1 MNVLIFGGKGLL
13 GSYLRRVLGEQ
24 HTVSAPSKEDL
35 NISDTRAVEEFL
47 NIHSIDYIINAAG
60 MTNVYMCE
68 KKSEMAMEIN
78 AHAPGRIASLC
89 SKTQRGMIYFSSNFI
104 FDGEKDAPYI
114 EKDTPNPLNVYAESK
129 LAGENAVSE
138 AYSNAL
144 IIRSAEIFG
153 VGNSSPGHNIPYY
166 IVRQIMN
173 RRKIHLYDI
182 KTSPTYALDI
192 ARRIGPLMENDI
204 SGILHL
210 VNEGECTYFEIAD
223 MIFDLMN
230 RKSGI
235 SPKKSVF
242 DFDVPTSIVM
252 KSSRIGDLSVE
263 KMPSLEHA
271 LEEFIRE
278 VL

>member
-1 MNVLIFGGKGLL
+1 KGLL

-24 HTVSAPSKEDL
+24 HTVSAPSKEAL
-35 NISDTRAVEEFL
+35 NISDTRAIEEYL
-47 NIHSIDYIINAAG
+47 NTHSIDYIINAAG

-68 KKSEMAMEIN
+68 KKREKAMEIN

-89 SKTQRGMIYFSSNFI
+89 SRTQRGMIYFSTNFI
-104 FDGEKDAPYI
+104 FDGEKNAPYI
-114 EKDTPNPLNVYAESK
+114 EEDTPNPLNVYAESK
-129 LAGENAVSE
+129 LAGENAVLK
-138 AYSNAL
+138 AHSNAL

-153 VGNSSPGHNIPYY
+153 VGNCSPGHNIPYY

-173 RRKIHLYDI
+173 RRTIHLYDI

-223 MIFDLMN
+223 MIFELMK
-230 RKSGI
+230 RKTDI

-242 DFDVPTSIVM
+242 DFDAPTNIVM
-252 KSSRIGDLSVE
+252 ESSRIGDMPVE
-263 KMPSLEHA
+263 EMPSLEHT
-271 LEEFIRE
+271 LEEFIQE